1 MENAPSTADILEDFN
16 EISNFE
22 AASRGQR
29 FANLLLDYVGFYAAV
44 FVSGFLIAVIFE
56 ITGESFL
63 WQEEDV
69 NPLID
74 RIFTMLVYVVYY
86 TLLEYFSRG
95 RSLGKLIT
103 RTRVVHVDGAE
114 LTFKHYL
121 LRSLTRLVP
130 FDAIAGLNGYP
141 FHDRWTKTKV
151 VQLR

>member
-1 MENAPSTADILEDFN
+1 MENTPYTADILEDFH

-29 FANLLLDYVGFYAAV
+29 FANLLLDYAGFYASV
-44 FVSGFLIAVIFE
+44 FVFGFLIAVIFDAV
-56 ITGESFL
+56 GEPIL
-63 WQEEDV
+63 WLEEDV
-69 NPLID
+69 NPFID

-86 TLLEYFSRG
+86 TLFEYFSRG
-95 RSLGKLIT
+95 RSLGKLVT

-130 FDAIAGLNGYP
+130 FDAFAALNGYP